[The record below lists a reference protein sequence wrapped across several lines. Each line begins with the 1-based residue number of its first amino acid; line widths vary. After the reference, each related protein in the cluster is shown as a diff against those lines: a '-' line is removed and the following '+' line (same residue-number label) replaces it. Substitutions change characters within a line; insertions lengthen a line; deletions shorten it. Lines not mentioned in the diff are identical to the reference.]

1 MLTIVPPRKKLQ
13 QNKQQSQNSS
23 KPKVKRHRTDLDRLY
38 VEYQVVFK
46 QNLSKII
53 KKKMAGEGCQEGE
66 GGEGGGAGGE
76 VGQGSSPHQRGGNI
90 FEYSWQIISK
100 TFIEN
105 LSLKNRKGERDQVL
119 LTLFVDGLSL

>member
-1 MLTIVPPRKKLQ
+1 
-13 QNKQQSQNSS
+13 
-23 KPKVKRHRTDLDRLY
+23 
-38 VEYQVVFK
+38 
-46 QNLSKII
+46 
-53 KKKMAGEGCQEGE
+53 MAGEGCQEGE

-119 LTLFVDGLSL
+119 LTQFVDDLSL